1 MTTLCI
7 HAHNLVCD
15 IQGKRLLAIDSLTIQ
30 QGEHIAIVGHNG
42 AGKSTLIK
50 LLTGFM
56 PYSSGRLQVLGHELQ
71 AELSADKLR
80 SLRKDIGQVLQ
91 GLHLVARLNALDNV
105 LIGSLGRLSGWKN
118 LLGIYPE
125 EEIQRAWQALDAV
138 GLSTKAYTRSDKLSG
153 GEKQR
158 VAIARMLMQQPRLI
172 LADEPT
178 AALDPGAAAEVC
190 ELLVKSAHEATLI
203 TVVHNPTLLP
213 VLAKRVIGLKAGRIV
228 FDVPTH
234 EVNQQRLES
243 LYDLDR
249 VSM

>member
-1 MTTLCI
+1 MTRSCI
-7 HAHNLVCD
+7 YVHKLVCE
-15 IQGKRLLAIDSLTIQ
+15 IQGKRLLGIDSLTIQ

-56 PYSSGRLQVLGHELQ
+56 PCSSGRLQVLGHEMYP
-71 AELSADKLR
+71 ELSATRLR

-91 GLHLVARLNALDNV
+91 GLHLVNRLNALDNV
-105 LIGSLGRLSGWKN
+105 LIGSLGRLGGWKN
-118 LLGIYPE
+118 LLRIYPE
-125 EEIQRAWQALDAV
+125 EEMQRAWQALNAV

-158 VAIARMLMQQPRLI
+158 IAIARMLMQQPRLI

-203 TVVHNPTLLP
+203 TVVHNPRLLP
-213 VLAKRVIGLKAGRIV
+213 VLSKRVIGLKAGRIV

-234 EVNQQRLES
+234 EVNEQRLQS
-243 LYDLDR
+243 LYNLETG
-249 VSM
+249 